1 MALDGIFLRYIKH
14 EIETEALGARV
25 SQIYQPNRDELVFAM
40 RTFNGNKKL
49 LLSARANS
57 PRVHFCGNTPENP
70 ASPPMFCMLLRKR
83 IGGGKLVAVRQQEC
97 DRVLFL
103 DFECVNELGDT
114 VLITVVCEIMGMYSN
129 IIIVDSNGVI
139 IDSLKRV
146 DLTMSSRRLVLPNI
160 KYELPE
166 AQDKLSILKHSAEE
180 IAEKTVDFDGE
191 MMLNKALLR
200 AIQGVSPLVC
210 RELEYRVGEG
220 TTTRMDKQ
228 HYDRLVD
235 VLNNLY
241 VNVNKYA
248 GKPCMV
254 IRDDGKPIDFTFT
267 DIEQYGNFAQIKHFD
282 TYSQLLDSFY
292 ETRDSRERMRVKSQD
307 LTKMLVNLSER
318 ISRKLAKQKIELKEC
333 ANREQLRINGDLLQ
347 ANLYRI
353 ERGASFAEVENF
365 YDENMSLIR
374 IKLNPAISPAANAQ
388 KYYKDYQKAKN
399 AEHILTEQIEKGRS
413 ELEYI
418 DSVLDTVSRAESER
432 ELAQIREELTEQ
444 GYLRKQKGKQR
455 PQAALP
461 PLEFT
466 SSDGFKILVG
476 RNNTQ
481 NDKLTLKIANKN
493 DMSALFRIGY
503 GLYVVTSNDGKR
515 DNGLIVNTVTQL
527 TDNPYRVAV
536 NINKANYSH
545 HVIQQTGV
553 LNVNCL
559 SVEAPFS
566 VFERFG
572 FQSGRTVDKFEGQK
586 INRSGNGLVF
596 LDKYINA
603 FMSLKVEQYVD
614 LGTHGMFICSVTEAR
629 VMSDQETMTY
639 TYYQNNVKPKP
650 QTEGKKGFVCKVCG
664 YIYEG
669 DELPEDIICPLC
681 KHGAVDFEPI
691 Q

>member
-1 MALDGIFLRYIKH
+1 
-14 EIETEALGARV
+14 
-25 SQIYQPNRDELVFAM
+25 
-40 RTFNGNKKL
+40 
-49 LLSARANS
+49 
-57 PRVHFCGNTPENP
+57 
-70 ASPPMFCMLLRKR
+70 
-83 IGGGKLVAVRQQEC
+83 
-97 DRVLFL
+97 
-103 DFECVNELGDT
+103 
-114 VLITVVCEIMGMYSN
+114 
-129 IIIVDSNGVI
+129 
-139 IDSLKRV
+139 
-146 DLTMSSRRLVLPNI
+146 
-160 KYELPE
+160 
-166 AQDKLSILKHSAEE
+166 
-180 IAEKTVDFDGE
+180 
-191 MMLNKALLR
+191 
-200 AIQGVSPLVC
+200 
-210 RELEYRVGEG
+210 
-220 TTTRMDKQ
+220 
-228 HYDRLVD
+228 
-235 VLNNLY
+235 
-241 VNVNKYA
+241 
-248 GKPCMV
+248 MV

-353 ERGASFAEVENF
+353 ERGASFVEVENF

-493 DMSALFRIGY
+493 DMWLHTKDIHGSHTVVFAEGREISDTAILEAAQLAAYYSKARESSQVPVDY
-503 GLYVVTSNDGKR
+503 TLVRYVSKPSGARPGMVIYVNNKTVYVT
-515 DNGLIVNTVTQL
+515 
-527 TDNPYRVAV
+527 P
-536 NINKANYSH
+536 KANIS
-545 HVIQQTGV
+545 
-553 LNVNCL
+553 
-559 SVEAPFS
+559 
-566 VFERFG
+566 
-572 FQSGRTVDKFEGQK
+572 K
-586 INRSGNGLVF
+586 
-596 LDKYINA
+596 
-603 FMSLKVEQYVD
+603 
-614 LGTHGMFICSVTEAR
+614 
-629 VMSDQETMTY
+629 
-639 TYYQNNVKPKP
+639 
-650 QTEGKKGFVCKVCG
+650 
-664 YIYEG
+664 
-669 DELPEDIICPLC
+669 
-681 KHGAVDFEPI
+681 
-691 Q
+691 